1 MFGFK
6 KKKKGIIERWK
17 KAKKK
22 LIKREFNIKQE

>member
-6 KKKKGIIERWK
+6 KKRRGILEKWK
-17 KAKKK
+17 RAKKL

>member
-17 KAKKK
+17 KTKKK
-22 LIKREFNIKQE
+22 LIKKEFHIKQE

>member
-6 KKKKGIIERWK
+6 KKKKSIIERWK

-22 LIKREFNIKQE
+22 LIKKEFNIKQE